1 MSKKM
6 ILVGG
11 SKGGVGKSIVSSAVI
26 DLLRQRGE
34 KLLVVDSDTSNPDVY
49 KSHHKSIECMT
60 LDLDRKDG
68 WLALLNAAYNTDAT
82 VVINSA
88 ARNNQGIDTFG
99 SLLMSALSELDRKLV
114 TLWVINR
121 QRDSL
126 LLLKQYR
133 QTIQG
138 STHVVRNLHA
148 GAPSQFELFNGS
160 KLQGEIEAEG
170 GKVVDFPDLADR
182 VADAMTNERLTIAE
196 AETNLPFG
204 ERIELKRWRTETG
217 RALSTVV

>member
-1 MSKKM
+1 MSKK
-6 ILVGG
+6 IVIVGG

-26 DLLRQRGE
+26 DVLRERGE
-34 KLLVVDSDTSNPDVY
+34 KLLVIDSDTSNPDVY
-49 KSHHKSIECMT
+49 KSHHRAVECMT

-88 ARNNQGIDTFG
+88 ARNNQGIDNFG
-99 SLLMSALSELDRKLV
+99 ALLMSALTELDRKLI

-148 GAPSQFELFNGS
+148 GAPTQFELFNDS
-160 KLQGEIEAEG
+160 KLHKEIEAEG
-170 GKVVDFPDLADR
+170 GQIVDFPDLADR
-182 VADAMTNERLTIAE
+182 VADAMTNERLAIAE
-196 AETNLPFG
+196 AEKNLPFG
-204 ERIELKRWRTETG
+204 ERIELKRWRSETAH
-217 RALSTVV
+217 ALSAVL